1 MLIVCRIF
9 NYVSILNMVSYLM
22 MPCNV
27 VLLIFVF
34 IVIFLFLVFFLFYFI
49 FYWAQGPIE
58 PGKAHWAYPF
68 RPTRLRPA
76 LAQPNSQT
84 CWQGPTP
91 QGLTHTRS
99 ARPTVS
105 LLPCDSSTPSTL
117 PAASLHSSTSPPTSS
132 HLHAL
137 SPCTR
142 LAQHTLGKSQPV
154 AHVPTRSAPSATT
167 CLLL

>member
-9 NYVSILNMVSYLM
+9 NYVLILNMVSYLM

-91 QGLTHTRS
+91 QGLTHTRP
-99 ARPTVS
+99 ARASRLPRAWPTLRMVPS
-105 LLPCDSSTPSTL
+105 PTPLLTSVTSHASQVYSIPYTPS
-117 PAASLHSSTSPPTSS
+117 SS
-132 HLHAL
+132 
-137 SPCTR
+137 
-142 LAQHTLGKSQPV
+142 SQ
-154 AHVPTRSAPSATT
+154 AH
-167 CLLL
+167 